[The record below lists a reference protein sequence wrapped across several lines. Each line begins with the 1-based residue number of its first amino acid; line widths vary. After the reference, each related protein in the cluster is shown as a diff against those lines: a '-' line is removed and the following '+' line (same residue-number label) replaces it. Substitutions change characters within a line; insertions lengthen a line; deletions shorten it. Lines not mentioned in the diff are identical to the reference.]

1 MPFPPPL
8 DGANVAVVVVEDE
21 LEAEVRRKLSKLSR
35 ETSALV

>member
-21 LEAEVRRKLSKLSR
+21 LEAEVCRKLSKLSR
-35 ETSALV
+35 DTYALV